1 VSRAAA
7 FVRLIPLALALASG
21 CAAPGV
27 VPEVLTESALA
38 SPAER
43 ARVEGWLVSLR
54 EEMAA
59 RRSVRATGKL
69 RVESERGGGSTR
81 AVIVAERPDRL
92 RLETLNLLGQTQT
105 LLVVDGENFAFF
117 EGRSIERGLTDPDVL
132 RFRLGLDLQ
141 PLEAVALLLAAP
153 DLPEGAPEQVWI
165 AGEERRAEFATH
177 TVSFSADGELRR
189 VSVREPG
196 GPERWTADFADWQP
210 AGDGRF
216 PGSLSFEFPETG
228 VRAELRVEAAQL
240 NLELEPRLFRA
251 GEGPG

>member
-7 FVRLIPLALALASG
+7 LVRLIPLAFVLASG
-21 CAAPGV
+21 CAAPGLA
-27 VPEVLTESALA
+27 PELPAESALA
-38 SPAER
+38 NPAER
-43 ARVEGWLVSLR
+43 ARVEGWLAALR

-105 LLVVDGENFAFF
+105 LLVVDGERFAFF
-117 EGRSIERGLTDPDVL
+117 EGRSIERGITEPDVL
-132 RFRLGLDLQ
+132 RFRLGLDLLPQ
-141 PLEAVALLLAAP
+141 EAVGLLLAAP
-153 DLPEGAPEQVWI
+153 DLPQGPPAQVWI

-177 TVSFSADGELRR
+177 TVSFSAEGQLRR
-189 VSVREPG
+189 VSAHEPD
-196 GPERWTADFADWQP
+196 GPARWTADFADWQP

-216 PGSLSFEFPETG
+216 PGSVAFEFPETG
-228 VRAELRVEAAQL
+228 VRAELRVDDAQL
-240 NLELEPRLFRA
+240 NLELEPSLFRA
-251 GEGPG
+251 GEGPE